1 MDSEGLHLNIEYLS
15 GSGVVLSPEQKAALQ
30 TSLVIMKTN
39 YKFEKVKLW
48 GKILGLKEDYF
59 IAQGSGKDEMK
70 DTKYL
75 YRYNLCF
82 YVFVLDA
89 IFICNT
95 RLHT

>member
-1 MDSEGLHLNIEYLS
+1 MDSEGLHLTMEYLS
-15 GSGVVLSPEQKAALQ
+15 GSGMVLSPEQKAALQ

-48 GKILGLKEDYF
+48 GKILGLKDDYF

-75 YRYNLCF
+75 YR
-82 YVFVLDA
+82 
-89 IFICNT
+89 
-95 RLHT
+95 